1 LTGLAVQGKWLAVN
15 RLKINEDNTEPLLVS
30 TKDNV
35 NKQLISSIP
44 LVVVGAL
51 IFPSPVVRNLGVL
64 LDSMEVQINSS
75 YKKAYCHL
83 G

>member
-1 LTGLAVQGKWLAVN
+1 
-15 RLKINEDNTEPLLVS
+15 
-30 TKDNV
+30 
-35 NKQLISSIP
+35 
-44 LVVVGAL
+44 VVVGAL